1 MVVDNA
7 QDAMPAADLN
17 QMLVFDAVVREGGF
31 TAAARALD
39 QPKSTVSKR
48 VAELEA
54 RLGVRLLHRSTR
66 RVRLTE
72 EGAAYHER
80 CRRIVHEAE
89 DADRAV
95 QDSAGAPRGLV
106 RLTAPAA
113 TAGFLSPIAAHFLR
127 AHPGVSLEIQ
137 LLDRR
142 VDLIQEGFDLAI
154 RAGPMRDSS
163 LVARRLGTS
172 ERCLVASPAYLAARG
187 APRHPRD
194 LRRHECIRTEAGAV
208 AWRFERG
215 RRKLAVPVAGRYV
228 ASSGQ
233 LARDGALAGLGIAS
247 VPRFVAAPDL
257 AAGRLAAVLPDWPL
271 RRGELHLLYPSGRQ
285 LSPRVRALI
294 DLIAGWFQ
302 QRAGGRGGAG

>member
-1 MVVDNA
+1 MA
-7 QDAMPAADLN
+7 GSDLN
-17 QMLVFDAVVREGGF
+17 QMLVFAGVVREGSF
-31 TAAARALD
+31 TAAARSLD

-72 EGAAYHER
+72 EGAAYYER
-80 CRRIVHEAE
+80 CRRVVHEAE

-95 QDSAGAPRGLV
+95 RDHDGAPRGLV
-106 RLTAPAA
+106 RMTAPAA
-113 TAGFLSPIAAHFLR
+113 TAGFLAPIAERFLR
-127 AHPGVSLEIQ
+127 AHPGVSLELQ
-137 LLDRR
+137 LLDRQ

-163 LVARRLGTS
+163 LVARRLGAS
-172 ERCLVASPAYLAARG
+172 ERCLVASPAYLAAHG
-187 APRHPRD
+187 TPRHPRD
-194 LRRHECIRTEAGAV
+194 LRTHECIRNEAGAV

-228 ASSGQ
+228 VSSSQ
-233 LARDGALAGLGIAS
+233 LAREGALVGLGIAS
-247 VPRFVAAPDL
+247 VPRFTATADL
-257 AAGRLAAVLPDWPL
+257 AAGRLVAVLPDWPL
-271 RRGELHLLYPSGRQ
+271 RRGELHLLYPSGKH

-294 DLIAGWFQ
+294 DLIVGWFQ
-302 QRAGGRGGAG
+302 QRAGGRS